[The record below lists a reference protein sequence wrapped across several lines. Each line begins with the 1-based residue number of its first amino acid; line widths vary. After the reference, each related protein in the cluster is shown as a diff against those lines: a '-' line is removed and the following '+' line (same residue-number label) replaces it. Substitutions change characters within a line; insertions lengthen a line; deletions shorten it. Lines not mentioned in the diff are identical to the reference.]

1 MMRILGSARGRIGP
15 GLRGLALAA
24 GLAALV
30 PAGAGHAQIQVQP
43 RRGEP
48 FPYFI
53 APSGQPFRAGPNRAP
68 PVEQWFAQ
76 ADADHDGA
84 VTRDEFVADSQH
96 FFEFLDVDHDGMI
109 NGPENTR
116 YETRVAP
123 EITVGGPDP
132 FPVQQRSVDGTP
144 VRSRTRPL
152 DGAARFSFFNEP
164 QPVRVADT
172 NLDWQVS
179 VGEWLAASQR
189 RFATLDVNH
198 DGRLTLAEL
207 PPAPDPRRA
216 NR

>member
-1 MMRILGSARGRIGP
+1 MRNVVIAGR
-15 GLRGLALAA
+15 LALAGA
-24 GLAALV
+24 AAAVATGLSTGAAQ
-30 PAGAGHAQIQVQP
+30 AQTS
-43 RRGEP
+43 RNDP

-84 VTRDEFVADSQH
+84 ITRDEVIADSQH
-96 FFEFLDVDHDGMI
+96 LFDFLDVDHDGMI

-123 EITVGGPDP
+123 EISVGGPGA
-132 FPVQQRSVDGTP
+132 FPEVPRSVDGTP
-144 VRSRTRPL
+144 TSRGARRPL

-164 QPVRVADT
+164 QPIRVADT

-179 VGEWLAASQR
+179 TAEWTAASQR
-189 RFATLDVNH
+189 RFAALDVNH
-198 DGRLTLAEL
+198 DGRIPLAEL
-207 PPAPDPRRA
+207 PPAPDPRRQ
-216 NR
+216 R